1 MKDWVWNI
9 FIITTSLAFVEILL
23 PDGNI
28 RKYLKFIFSIFI
40 LAVIVFPF
48 GDRSLNQLSS
58 AFKVSGQNDYAISN
72 EGGEMLEKILSTQTR
87 QIEEIYNEKKEK
99 TDTGLNQTLKGSE
112 NTGISQPWTDIHS
125 NDEEEQN

>member
-48 GDRSLNQLSS
+48 GDKSLGQISETFSS
-58 AFKVSGQNDYAISN
+58 NKQNEYVMTN
-72 EGGEMLEKILSTQTR
+72 EGGEMLERILSTQTR
-87 QIEEIYNEKKEK
+87 QIEDIYKEKKDRINE
-99 TDTGLNQTLKGSE
+99 DANQSIKGSE
-112 NTGISQPWTDIHS
+112 NTGISLPWTDIYS